1 MTTSLFS
8 NCQLGRISLRNR
20 VVMAP
25 MTRSRAL
32 GNVPNALMAEYYGQ
46 RAGAGLIVTE
56 GVAPSPNGLGY
67 ARIPGL
73 FSAAQLAGWRLVTEA
88 VHARSGRIFAQ
99 IMHTG
104 RIGHPANLPEGGRL
118 VAPSAIA
125 SGGSMWTDQHAMQPE
140 PVPAEMTLK
149 DIADTQQEYE
159 TAAVNAIEAGF
170 DGIELHAANGYLL
183 EQFINPHVN
192 QRTDSYGGTLE
203 KRTKFVVEVAERVA
217 SRIGSG
223 RVGIRFSPHGTFN
236 HMDVYDEVEQTYV
249 ALGQAAKRIALA
261 YVHAIRG
268 PHVKDS
274 TTAALRN
281 AFGGTFIL
289 NGGFKAADAQATI
302 DRGDADLIAFGS
314 PFISNPDLV
323 TKLKAGAEL
332 TAPKHDLFYTAS
344 AEGYTDYP
352 GA

>member
-1 MTTSLFS
+1 MTASLFS
-8 NCQLGRISLRNR
+8 TYPLGPISLRNR

-25 MTRSRAL
+25 MTRCRAL
-32 GNVPNALMAEYYGQ
+32 GNVPNALMAEYYAQ

-73 FSAAQLAGWRLVTEA
+73 FSAAQVAGWRLVTDA
-88 VHARSGRIFAQ
+88 VHAKGGSLFAQ

-104 RIGHPANLPEGGRL
+104 RVGHPANLPEGARL
-118 VAPSAIA
+118 VAPSAIGT
-125 SGGSMWTDQHAMQPE
+125 GGTMWTDAQAMQPE
-140 PVPAEMTLK
+140 PVPSEMTLK
-149 DIADTQQEYE
+149 DIADTQAEYE
-159 TAAVNAIEAGF
+159 TAAANAIEAGF

-183 EQFINPHVN
+183 EQFTNPHVN
-192 QRTDSYGGTLE
+192 QRTDAYGGTLE
-203 KRTKFVVEVAERVA
+203 KRTKFVVEVMERVA
-217 SRIGSG
+217 SRIGAG

-236 HMDVYDEVEQTYV
+236 HMDAYDDVEATYV
-249 ALGQAAKRIALA
+249 LLGQAAKRLGLA

-274 TTAALRN
+274 TLVALRK

-289 NGGFKAADAQATI
+289 NGGFKAADAQATL
-302 DRGDADLIAFGS
+302 DNGGADLVAFGS

-323 TKLKAGAEL
+323 SKLKSGAEL
-332 TAPKHDLFYTAS
+332 TPPKQDSFYTAS
-344 AEGYTDYP
+344 AEGYTDYS
-352 GA
+352 AA